1 MKIVNY
7 QIAKKLHNL
16 GFIDTISCIGGKN
29 YYNYKGVLNGDCKD
43 ELKEYFKSKRENR
56 EINPIFSNISAPL
69 FQDVLDWLRT
79 KYFINIKIEYL
90 CSVNEILALVGVIDF
105 MINKH
110 SKPDIHIQSTSF
122 DYYEVLTETI
132 LECLNII
139 EKWKMN

>member
-7 QIAKKLHNL
+7 RIAKKLHNL
-16 GFIDTISCIGGKN
+16 RFTDTISCIGGKN

-43 ELKEYFKSKRENR
+43 ELKEYFKSKKENR

-69 FQDVLDWLRT
+69 FQDVLDFLRT

-105 MINKH
+105 MINKFE
-110 SKPDIHIQSTSF
+110 KPDIHINSNSLN
-122 DYYEVLTETI
+122 YYEVLTETI
-132 LECLNII
+132 NETLDII
-139 EKWKMN
+139 EKWKM

>member
-29 YYNYKGVLNGDCKD
+29 YYNYKGVLNGDSTEKII
-43 ELKEYFKSKRENR
+43 ETVKAKRENR
-56 EINPIFSNISAPL
+56 EINPIFSNIPAPI
-69 FQDVLDWLRT
+69 FQDVLDFLRT

-90 CSVNEILALVGVIDF
+90 CSSNEILALVGVIDF
-105 MINKH
+105 MINKFE
-110 SKPDIHIQSTSF
+110 KPDIHINSNSL

-132 LECLNII
+132 NETLDII
-139 EKWKMN
+139 EKWKM